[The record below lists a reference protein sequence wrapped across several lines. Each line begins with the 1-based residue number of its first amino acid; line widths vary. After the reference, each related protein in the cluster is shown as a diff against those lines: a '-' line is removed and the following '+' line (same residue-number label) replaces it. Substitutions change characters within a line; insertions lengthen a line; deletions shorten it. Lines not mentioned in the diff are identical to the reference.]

1 MGEDL
6 PFGTHRTLLQNAW
19 APIRWVLGDW
29 TTSGVFRLQSE
40 YPFLPVI
47 ADANG
52 LSGSLTH
59 TVRPDLVPGVP
70 LINPNYS
77 RSCVTLITCEP
88 FVNPAAF
95 VRPVKGELG
104 NASRTLA
111 IRGPMQRFYDASV
124 QKDFPL
130 PGPEG
135 RRRLQDVIG
144 LSTQLFLFVPGQ

>member
-1 MGEDL
+1 
-6 PFGTHRTLLQNAW
+6 
-19 APIRWVLGDW
+19 
-29 TTSGVFRLQSE
+29 
-40 YPFLPVI
+40 
-47 ADANG
+47 G

-59 TVRPDLVPGVP
+59 TVRPDMVPGVP

-95 VRPVKGELG
+95 MRPVKGELG

-135 RRRLQDVIG
+135 RRRVQFCVDLLNAFNHPNFQFISGTLLNVSALYDLMGAFNEGKVSLNFLG
-144 LSTQLFLFVPGQ
+144 NVLFS